1 MSFEDEESQVVL
13 NPSASLDDDYADDVD
28 LDIEGG
34 GSAGG
39 ARASRKSGS
48 SSGGGGGD
56 DLDFSDA
63 FLDLRRSYMNEKLA
77 PELLPFNEELVDT
90 IKATLANQ
98 QDQIDEMEP
107 ADVGEGV
114 MLSLLRMENDRI
126 DFMLKS
132 YLRARLQKIERYIL
146 HYTHTPEMR
155 DRLSS
160 QEKVR
165 GGRGE
170 EEEYCRFG

>member
-1 MSFEDEESQVVL
+1 
-13 NPSASLDDDYADDVD
+13 
-28 LDIEGG
+28 
-34 GSAGG
+34 
-39 ARASRKSGS
+39 
-48 SSGGGGGD
+48 
-56 DLDFSDA
+56 
-63 FLDLRRSYMNEKLA
+63 
-77 PELLPFNEELVDT
+77 
-90 IKATLANQ
+90 
-98 QDQIDEMEP
+98 
-107 ADVGEGV
+107 